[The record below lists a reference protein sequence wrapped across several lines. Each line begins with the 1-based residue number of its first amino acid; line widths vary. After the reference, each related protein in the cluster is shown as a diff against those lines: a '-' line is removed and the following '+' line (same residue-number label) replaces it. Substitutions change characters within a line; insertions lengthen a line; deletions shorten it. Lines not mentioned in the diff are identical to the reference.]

1 MSRCDFERLVG
12 LLDKRLDLDAQIEV
26 FDHLDRCSIC
36 YEAVYLI
43 ARDRDWSTYGQQIRD
58 SEPFLKAS

>member
-1 MSRCDFERLVG
+1 VG

-26 FDHLDRCSIC
+26 FDHLDRCGIC